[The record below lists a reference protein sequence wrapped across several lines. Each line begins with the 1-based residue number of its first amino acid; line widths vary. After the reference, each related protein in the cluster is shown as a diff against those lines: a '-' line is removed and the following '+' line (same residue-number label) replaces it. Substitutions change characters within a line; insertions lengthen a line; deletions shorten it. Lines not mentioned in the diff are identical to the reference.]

1 MRTALAVAALAPLTV
16 ASVSEHVWAQA
27 TPCPVEETVA
37 DCIARLEDRAPQE
50 PVARSAAAVQQRLRA
65 RSTGFGLEGLGALG
79 SAISDFLPLFAGM
92 LGGDTENAD
101 QTIAADVNLRLDFNP
116 ATPGSQVIRGRV
128 IRHAPTVYQ
137 SVVNAFPDSVR
148 EARVAQL
155 QEALNEFD
163 DVEVRAAFNLETGT
177 FGRTFG
183 QHRRLWGALFT
194 EIIADAEREGEAGP
208 DPAIEAGRFLN
219 DLADGDFVEGCDPD
233 EAGDIQ
239 VLTLRCLRRGPRGR
253 LLGMLRV
260 LVLRE
265 AELDSLV
272 QAALTGRGFFRFADL
287 VNNQPQLSLEG
298 RARIRDHVAGP
309 NSFGGA
315 LRFELGFA
323 NVNTFRGYC
332 QREGKAVGAACLTDY
347 LAIPGVVRMLERG
360 DRLWFSV
367 EVERTESYAF
377 QRPADGVA
385 VNEDGPWSVTA
396 NVGLGRYL
404 GRTAAAFEIG
414 RIDIQAD
421 YSVRVGDAVRE
432 DRFTAS
438 LTYSQRVSAGTAVVL
453 GLSYANKPEFLGQ
466 VDDKLSA
473 NFGIRYSLARGV
485 EEQ

>member
-1 MRTALAVAALAPLTV
+1 VRAALVVAALAPLAV
-16 ASVSEHVWAQA
+16 ASVSERVWAQA

-37 DCIARLEDRAPQE
+37 DCIARLEGRAPLE

-148 EARVAQL
+148 VARVVQL

-194 EIIADAEREGEAGP
+194 EIIADAEREAEAGP

-239 VLTLRCLRRGPRGR
+239 VLTLRCLRRGPRSRNAAEPLDERLAFVSTTCDPCRFPPGPSTPSVQLHAWASSPIYVSIGVLLSGNGSSVPGKPGPSSRRSRTPCPYDAYPAQGR
-253 LLGMLRV
+253 ASYFEPAFDGSHWLVNAQNQSGFAPEWKLRV
-260 LVLRE
+260 RVVC
-265 AELDSLV
+265 A
-272 QAALTGRGFFRFADL
+272 
-287 VNNQPQLSLEG
+287 
-298 RARIRDHVAGP
+298 
-309 NSFGGA
+309 
-315 LRFELGFA
+315 
-323 NVNTFRGYC
+323 
-332 QREGKAVGAACLTDY
+332 AVG
-347 LAIPGVVRMLERG
+347 P
-360 DRLWFSV
+360 
-367 EVERTESYAF
+367 
-377 QRPADGVA
+377 
-385 VNEDGPWSVTA
+385 
-396 NVGLGRYL
+396 
-404 GRTAAAFEIG
+404 
-414 RIDIQAD
+414 
-421 YSVRVGDAVRE
+421 
-432 DRFTAS
+432 
-438 LTYSQRVSAGTAVVL
+438 
-453 GLSYANKPEFLGQ
+453 
-466 VDDKLSA
+466 
-473 NFGIRYSLARGV
+473 
-485 EEQ
+485 